1 MARRVAWSKVSDID
15 GGLLAN
21 VGESLIHIDRSKFD
35 ALREAWTRIEA
46 EAPQRVREYVLLVL
60 SDAVAQWHLYPSTDF
75 DVDGLDRIIADAV
88 RGLQPSELTPVL
100 ELAEAVNV
108 DLAHFLSE
116 THQLLVETA
125 DLLDES
131 TS

>member
-1 MARRVAWSKVSDID
+1 
-15 GGLLAN
+15 
-21 VGESLIHIDRSKFD
+21 
-35 ALREAWTRIEA
+35 
-46 EAPQRVREYVLLVL
+46 VREYVLLVL

-88 RGLQPSELTPVL
+88 RGIQPSELTPVL

-108 DLAHFLSE
+108 DLARFLSE